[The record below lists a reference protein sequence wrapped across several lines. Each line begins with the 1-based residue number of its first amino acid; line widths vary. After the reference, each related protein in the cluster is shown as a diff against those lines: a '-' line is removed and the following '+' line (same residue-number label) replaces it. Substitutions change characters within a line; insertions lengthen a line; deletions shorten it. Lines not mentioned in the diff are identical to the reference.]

1 MHLTIREALTI
12 YPLTEAKLV
21 AGKQGETRIV
31 KSVNVMDAPD
41 IADWTKSGEMLFTT
55 AFAMKDS
62 PQETV
67 NLLRKLNERGAAGL
81 GIKLGRYWS
90 ELPQMVVEE
99 ADRLHFPIIEMPFQ
113 FTFSDQMNALF
124 HAEYRRNTQQLQ
136 SVLEKQKKLMQFGLK
151 QDDMVAMFTMI
162 SSIVGYPMAV
172 IGTNGQILFNTSS
185 WSNEQLQ
192 MNWPWKRKAG
202 WVYTGKERAYRVAL
216 TGQVDEKLGSLLVM
230 PDAVLIAN
238 VEEGLFQ
245 QVADILAFH
254 MGFTFRSHMEETAQ
268 RDLQNELARYLE
280 RGTSLEAFM
289 EQAQARGMNLFG
301 GAYQCVIGKL
311 RSGQGAKLSEE
322 STAAQLKE
330 LKRYMDAQPKISS
343 LQPQHFVLKDMLF
356 SVYTANTSST
366 FPEEQLSQIL
376 AKYAGDTAGLK
387 EADGVTFYVSP
398 VKTKPNAL
406 REAYLESV
414 ETWQLSS
421 RLGLS
426 DRMLQYETIEFAH
439 LFQHITSETME
450 TYCTK
455 ILRPLL
461 EKDAEYSQEMIRTL
475 EVFIRNDGQ
484 VSEAAKQLFIHRN
497 TVTYRLEKISDLLQ
511 VDFKKVNDLLKLK
524 AVFLFRQF
532 LHART

>member
-1 MHLTIREALTI
+1 MHLTIREALSI

-21 AGKQGETRIV
+21 AGKQGDSRIV

-67 NLLRKLNERGAAGL
+67 NLLRKLNDRGAAGL
-81 GIKLGRYWS
+81 GIKLGRFWS
-90 ELPQMVVEE
+90 ELPQIVADE

-124 HAEYRRNTQQLQ
+124 NAEYRRNTQLLQ

-151 QDDMVAMFTMI
+151 QDNMLSMFQLI
-162 SSIVGYPMAV
+162 SDILGYPMAV
-172 IGTNGQILFNTSS
+172 VGARGQILYNTSS
-185 WSNEQLQ
+185 WSPDQLSQ
-192 MNWPWKRKAG
+192 NWPWKRKSG
-202 WVYTGKERAYRVAL
+202 WVYAGKERAYRVGL
-216 TGQVDEKLGSLLVM
+216 HQQDDEPLGHLLII
-230 PDAVLIAN
+230 PDAVLLAN

-245 QVADILAFH
+245 QAADILTFH
-254 MGFTFRSHMEETAQ
+254 MCYTFRSHVEASAH
-268 RDLQNELARYLE
+268 RDLQNNLLRYLE
-280 RGTSLEAFM
+280 KGTSLEEFL
-289 EQAQARGMNLFG
+289 EQAEVRGLSIFT
-301 GAYQCVIGKL
+301 GAYRCVITKNKPEKLVEEQPQGKL
-311 RSGQGAKLSEE
+311 KNLKQYME
-322 STAAQLKE
+322 SH
-330 LKRYMDAQPKISS
+330 PKSSS
-343 LQPQHFVLKDMLF
+343 LAGHHFVFKDMMF
-356 SVYTANTSST
+356 SIYST
-366 FPEEQLSQIL
+366 NQADGFPEEELSQL
-376 AKYAGDTAGLK
+376 LTKYAGDSGCIEEAGEMAFYTSSMKLK
-387 EADGVTFYVSP
+387 PT
-398 VKTKPNAL
+398 AL
-406 REAYLESV
+406 REAYMECLETQRMASK
-414 ETWQLSS
+414 
-421 RLGLS
+421 LGLP
-426 DRMLQYETIEFAH
+426 DRVLHYETIEFAH
-439 LFQHITSETME
+439 LFQNVSSTMME
-450 TYCTK
+450 DYCAK

-532 LHART
+532 LHVR